1 MIPFLIGVGVGV
13 AITLITFALLTWR
26 DKEEDSNHD

>member
-1 MIPFLIGVGVGV
+1 MITFLIGVGVGV
-13 AITLITFALLTWR
+13 GISLITFALLTWW